1 MDHTGKINVWVR
13 RSVLDSDQAITAVLS
28 HETFEIEALR
38 EIFQKNG
45 GSLPAGTYR
54 DLTRPEKLTI
64 RTGKPSTMVMSS
76 CGGCQTADNRMIP
89 YIKEFIEMNLRG
101 AFPTWELSAYV
112 VKKLSKSGTQSDF
125 DELPDWLREGIRKE
139 IASYKASGIWLILQ
153 SNSEGEDYAPYA
165 EDVLQRFDLS
175 S

>member
-1 MDHTGKINVWVR
+1 
-13 RSVLDSDQAITAVLS
+13 
-28 HETFEIEALR
+28 
-38 EIFQKNG
+38 
-45 GSLPAGTYR
+45 
-54 DLTRPEKLTI
+54 
-64 RTGKPSTMVMSS
+64 
-76 CGGCQTADNRMIP
+76 MIP
-89 YIKEFIEMNLRG
+89 YVNEFIEMTLRG
-101 AFPTWELSAYV
+101 EFPTWELSAYV

-125 DELPDWLREGIRKE
+125 DELPDWLRAGIREE